1 MTRTLYAG
9 MAGDTDEGRFVSAGL
24 YRSNDGG
31 AWRRI
36 DGSFEDPPEVHA
48 VLIDP
53 RRPERV
59 LIGTQNGIFRSNDR
73 GDSWRRLS
81 APVPDNAV
89 WSLIRD
95 PTDLDVVLAGYE
107 PAALFRSADDGE
119 SWTQVELPA
128 SYPDVAMGPEMPKRV
143 TGIAIGGGSRSEIY
157 LSLEIGGLLRSLDG
171 GKRWHAA
178 IDGVYVVEDAID
190 LHGVVVS
197 PAQREEVTIATRIG
211 AFRSGDRGEHWRKL
225 PVPALREKGS
235 YCRAIAYA
243 PGRPQT
249 LFLGAGNDFDGDKGA
264 LFVSRDDG
272 ATWKAADLPGP
283 LKSTVFAIA
292 TNSRLPDEVH
302 CATKNGGVFS
312 SADCGGSW
320 HYEPLPRG
328 AGHVF
333 SLGLG

>member
-48 VLIDP
+48 ILIDP

-119 SWTQVELPA
+119 NF
-128 SYPDVAMGPEMPKRV
+128 R
-143 TGIAIGGGSRSEIY
+143 
-157 LSLEIGGLLRSLDG
+157 
-171 GKRWHAA
+171 
-178 IDGVYVVEDAID
+178 GV
-190 LHGVVVS
+190 
-197 PAQREEVTIATRIG
+197 
-211 AFRSGDRGEHWRKL
+211 
-225 PVPALREKGS
+225 PVMS
-235 YCRAIAYA
+235 
-243 PGRPQT
+243 
-249 LFLGAGNDFDGDKGA
+249 FL
-264 LFVSRDDG
+264 
-272 ATWKAADLPGP
+272 
-283 LKSTVFAIA
+283 
-292 TNSRLPDEVH
+292 
-302 CATKNGGVFS
+302 
-312 SADCGGSW
+312 
-320 HYEPLPRG
+320 
-328 AGHVF
+328 
-333 SLGLG
+333 